1 MINPIAAIQSVS
13 DLATSQSVSPV
24 ATPKTSFADWMT
36 QQMNETQRLDQKAEA
51 GLLNLATGQADNLH
65 QVMID
70 LEQAKLSFQLLLQ
83 VRNRALEAY
92 QEIMRM
98 QI

>member
-1 MINPIAAIQSVS
+1 MITPINAVQAVGDLSVS
-13 DLATSQSVSPV
+13 QTVSPTV
-24 ATPKTSFADWMT
+24 NAKTSFADWMT
-36 QQMNETQRLDQKAEA
+36 QQIDEVQRSEQTAEA
-51 GLLNLATGQADNLH
+51 GLVNLATGQADNLH